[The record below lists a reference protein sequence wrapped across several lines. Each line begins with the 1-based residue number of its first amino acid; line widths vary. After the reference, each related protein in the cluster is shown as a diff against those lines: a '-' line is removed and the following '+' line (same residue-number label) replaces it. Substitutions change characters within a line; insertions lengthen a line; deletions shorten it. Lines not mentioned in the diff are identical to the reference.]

1 LIIPY
6 DMASVSNI
14 TFYVAP
20 PTTTEIG
27 LAYVR
32 LALGVSQWVPGLLNI
47 YLGPA
52 EWQEA
57 VLTDSPSLEVLRD
70 HAVATATAA
79 QKSDLPRN
87 RQERILRNVRA
98 LLWLIRAQENEQIMF
113 SEQVRMLLDLQPE
126 SVGETF
132 FQTAHDTL
140 SALLPGSGSLT
151 ERWTTWQVTYTI
163 SATAGLPLIAEV
175 LDTLRGRFGPDNPL
189 TTGSIKLTETDDDGP
204 LSYQQG
210 ELRLPRVA
218 NLRVDRLYH
227 LAARWGYGGVHSVH
241 TAMARRYAAGE
252 GDVECAILLNL
263 GPDQVITQGLPL
275 ALLPELDLYAT
286 AIPAL
291 LHTAG
296 LPAMESEQLRAIHMA
311 EDALQW
317 GLANAALLLHSEGLR
332 PRAVRRRLMTDALL
346 PRETADR
353 QLQDLLDPVYAAH
366 VFAPLIGGPLL
377 KAWLAR
383 ENHLVATLLVD
394 PPVPSAMVF
403 EVRFAD

>member
-1 LIIPY
+1 
-6 DMASVSNI
+6 MASVSNI
-14 TFYVAP
+14 AFYIAP
-20 PTTTEIG
+20 PTTAEIG

-32 LALGVSQWVPGLLNI
+32 LALGVSRWVPGLLNG

-57 VLTDSPSLEVLRD
+57 VLAEPPSLEMLRN

-87 RQERILRNVRA
+87 RQERILRNARA
-98 LLWLIRAQENEQIMF
+98 LLWLIRFQENEQLMF

-126 SVGETF
+126 SVDEAF

-151 ERWTTWQVTYTI
+151 ERYTTWQATYTLP
-163 SATAGLPLIAEV
+163 ATAALPLLAEA
-175 LDTLRGRFGPDNPL
+175 LEGLRNRLGPDSPL
-189 TTGSIKLTETDDDGP
+189 TAGRIKLVETDEDGP
-204 LSYQQG
+204 ISCQQG
-210 ELRLPRVA
+210 QLHLPQAA

-241 TAMARRYAAGE
+241 TAMVRRYAAGE
-252 GDVECAILLNL
+252 GDMECAVLLNL
-263 GPDQVITQGLPL
+263 GPDQVITRGLPL
-275 ALLPELDLYAT
+275 ALLPDLDLYPT

-291 LHTAG
+291 LRTAG
-296 LPAMESEQLRAIHMA
+296 LPAIASEQLRAIHLA

-317 GLANAALLLHSEGLR
+317 GLANAALLLHGEGLR
-332 PRAVRRRLMTDALL
+332 PRAVRRRLMADALL
-346 PRETADR
+346 PPEAADR
-353 QLQDLLDPVYAAH
+353 QLQALLDPIFAAH

-377 KAWLAR
+377 KTWLAR
-383 ENHLVATLLVD
+383 QNHSVTALLAD
-394 PPVPSAMVF
+394 PPVPSTMIF
-403 EVRFAD
+403 EVQFAD